1 MEDIDIFNK
10 ELLKHPKFFSYLKKN
25 NQLESFKN
33 IFHKFYNSKKTIEAI
48 VDEGFLVTKTNTNK
62 RFTIENGALVIPS

>member
-33 IFHKFYNSKKTIEAI
+33 IFSLDF
-48 VDEGFLVTKTNTNK
+48 
-62 RFTIENGALVIPS
+62 